1 MNITS
6 ELKAH
11 FESQPNLQ
19 QVWVNGAGEWCHF
32 GHPAYPECVTREE
45 VLSAKVKET
54 KVKNQKSAEEK
65 EAE

>member
-19 QVWVNGAGEWCHF
+19 QVWLNDAGEWCHF
-32 GHPAYPECVTREE
+32 GHPAYPECVTRNE
-45 VLSAKVKET
+45 VLGAKVKET
-54 KVKNQKSAEEK
+54 KPAKEK
-65 EAE
+65 PAKETE